1 MKIVAIVSQ
10 KGGSG
15 KTTLTA
21 HLAVCAEL
29 RDQPTLIIDLDPQ
42 ASAVKW
48 HRRRHDETPEVLAAE
63 PTQLASLMHKAKAG
77 GAGLVLVD
85 TAPHSDKSAAV
96 AIQLA
101 DLVLIPCRPTALDV
115 DAIGSTLDI
124 VKLSHTKAAV
134 VLNAIPTRGPQGE
147 EVRAGLEPLVS
158 VAPVGLYHRAA
169 YFNAMNDG
177 RSVEEYEPKGKA
189 AKEIQALY
197 QWVIKQ

>member
-1 MKIVAIVSQ
+1 MQIVAIVSQ

-15 KTTLTA
+15 KTTLAA
-21 HLAVCAEL
+21 HLAVCAE
-29 RDQPTLIIDLDPQ
+29 RRKQPTLIIDLDPQ

-63 PTQLASLMHKAKAG
+63 PTHLASLMHKAQAG

-85 TAPHSDKSAAV
+85 TAPHADKSAAV

-124 VKLSHTKAAV
+124 VTLSYTKAAV

-147 EVRAGLEPLVS
+147 EVRTGLARLVS
-158 VAPVGLYHRAA
+158 VAPVGIYHRAA